1 MAGKQVTEL
10 DALPSFTDNSLL
22 PVHNGAGLKKGLLS
36 KLVEYLG
43 TKFSN
48 PNLLINPDFKVNQR
62 GYETYNKADYSV
74 DRWKI
79 YNTTV
84 KQLSNGISYKG
95 GSATTNSLGNLE
107 NYISQILETELNE
120 EFTISIKVSSIV
132 GSFRLEAM
140 KKGGDS
146 LHGKDAL
153 IGKKEITTN
162 GIHTLTLDGSNAP
175 LSIIR
180 FGTTSQNGACTIEWV
195 KLEKGKHA
203 TAFIHPIYSEE
214 YVKCMWY
221 FQPITGA
228 RSGFFSNSK
237 IYLNIPEVNSMRI
250 SKPSVDSSN
259 ITLEGWIYTGAST
272 DAIDLERQDITNVS
286 VDSYKELALT
296 PSSALLSKLN
306 QRGGSTIS
314 YVIKIG
320 GGINLDAE
328 IYDDE

>member
-1 MAGKQVTEL
+1 MGKQVTEL
-10 DALPSFTDNSLL
+10 DTLPSFTDTSLL

-36 KLVEYLG
+36 QLANYLG

-48 PNLLINPDFKVNQR
+48 PNLLINPDFKVDKR
-62 GYETYNKADYSV
+62 WLATYNKTGYSF

-79 YNTTV
+79 FNTTV
-84 KQLSNGISYKG
+84 KQLDNGISYKG

-107 NYISQILETELNE
+107 NYISQILENELNE

-140 KKGGDS
+140 KKGGAK
-146 LHGKDAL
+146 LLGKDAL

-162 GIHTLTLDGSNAP
+162 GIHTLTLDGSSAP

-214 YVKCMWY
+214 YQKSMWY

-228 RSGFFSNSK
+228 RSGYFYDGY
-237 IYLNIPEVNSMRI
+237 IYISIPEVNSMRT
-250 SKPSVDSSN
+250 SKPSVDSKN
-259 ITLEGWIYTGAST
+259 INLEGWIYTGANS
-272 DAIDLERQDITNVS
+272 DAIIVGRSDITNAS
-286 VDSYKELALT
+286 VDNHKELALT
-296 PSSALLSKLN
+296 PSSELLSKLN
-306 QRGGSTIS
+306 QRGASTIS
-314 YVIKIG
+314 YVIKLG
-320 GGINLDAE
+320 GGIYLDAE

>member
-36 KLVEYLG
+36 QLVNYLG
-43 TKFSN
+43 NKFSN
-48 PNLLINPDFKVNQR
+48 PNLLINPDFRVNQR
-62 GYETYNKADYSV
+62 GYETYNETDYSF

-95 GSATTNSLGNLE
+95 GSTTTNSQGTLE
-107 NYISQILETELNE
+107 NYISQILEKELDE
-120 EFTISIKVSSIV
+120 EFTISVKVSSIV

-140 KKGGDS
+140 KEGGDT

-153 IGKKEITTN
+153 IGKKDITTN
-162 GIHTLTLDGSNAP
+162 GIHTLTLDGSSAP

-180 FGTTSQNGACTIEWV
+180 FGTTSQNGACTIEWF

-221 FQPITGA
+221 FKNISGA
-228 RSGFFSNSK
+228 RSGYVSNG
-237 IYLNIPEVNSMRI
+237 IVYINLPEVNTMRTY
-250 SKPSVDSSN
+250 KPSASSVN
-259 ITLEGWIYTGAST
+259 LKGWIYTGAGTVITVNKS
-272 DAIDLERQDITNVS
+272 DITGAF
-286 VDSYKELALT
+286 VDDYEELAV
-296 PSSALLSKLN
+296 SASEALKAKLKALGVMSIN
-306 QRGGSTIS
+306 
-314 YVIKIG
+314 YVIEKGSGVYI
-320 GGINLDAE
+320 DAE

>member
-1 MAGKQVTEL
+1 MPGKQVTEL
-10 DALPSFTDNSLL
+10 EALPSFTDTSLL

-36 KLVEYLG
+36 QLANYLG
-43 TKFSN
+43 NKFSN

-62 GYETYNKADYSV
+62 VLTTYNKTDYSF

-79 YNTTV
+79 RNTTV
-84 KQLSNGISYKG
+84 KQLGKGISYKG

-107 NYISQILETELNE
+107 NYISQILENELDE
-120 EFTISIKVSSIV
+120 EFTISVKISSIV

-140 KKGGDS
+140 KEGGDT

-162 GIHTLTLDGSNAP
+162 GIHTLTLDGSSTP

-180 FGTTSQNGACTIEWV
+180 FGTTSQNGACTIEWF

-203 TAFIHPIYSEE
+203 TAFVHPIYSEE
-214 YVKCMWY
+214 YRKCMWY
-221 FQPITGA
+221 FQAITGA
-228 RSGFFSNSK
+228 RSGFFSDGR

-250 SKPSVDSSN
+250 SKPSVNSSN
-259 ITLEGWIYTGAST
+259 VTLEGWIYIGANTECISV
-272 DAIDLERQDITNVS
+272 ERPDITSAS
-286 VDSYKELALT
+286 VDSYKELVLT
-296 PSSALLSKLN
+296 PSSALLNKLI
-306 QRGGSTIS
+306 QRGGSTIG
-314 YVIKIG
+314 YAIKLG
-320 GGINLDAE
+320 GGINLNAE

>member
-48 PNLLINPDFKVNQR
+48 PNLLINPDFKINQR

-107 NYISQILETELNE
+107 NYISQILEKELDE
-120 EFTISIKVSSIV
+120 EFTISVKVSSIV
-132 GSFRLEAM
+132 GSFRLEAQ
-140 KKGGDS
+140 KKGGDT

-203 TAFIHPIYSEE
+203 TAFVHPIYSEE
-214 YVKCMWY
+214 YLKCMWY
-221 FQPITGA
+221 FAPITGA
-228 RSGFFSNSK
+228 RSGYFSNER
-237 IYLNIPEVNSMRI
+237 IYINIPEVNSMRT
-250 SKPSVDSSN
+250 SKPSVDSSHV
-259 ITLEGWIYTGAST
+259 TLEGWIYTGANAN
-272 DAIDLERQDITNVS
+272 AIAVERSDITSANV
-286 VDSYKELALT
+286 DNYKELVLT
-296 PSSALLSKLN
+296 PSSTLLAKLK
-306 QRGGSTIS
+306 QRGVSTIS
-314 YVIKIG
+314 YVINVG
-320 GGINLDAE
+320 GGINLDVE

>member
-1 MAGKQVTEL
+1 MPGKQVTEL
-10 DALPSFTDNSLL
+10 EALPSFTDTSLL

-36 KLVEYLG
+36 QLANYLG
-43 TKFSN
+43 NKFSN

-62 GYETYNKADYSV
+62 GLTTYNETDYSF

-84 KQLSNGISYKG
+84 KQLDNGISYKG

-140 KKGGDS
+140 KEGGDS

-153 IGKKEITTN
+153 IGKKEITSN
-162 GIHTLTLDGSNAP
+162 GIHTLTLDGSSTP

-203 TAFIHPIYSEE
+203 TAFLHPIYSEE
-214 YVKCMWY
+214 YKKCMWY

-228 RSGFFSNSK
+228 RSGFFSDSK
-237 IYLNIPEVNSMRI
+237 IYLNIPEVNSMRT
-250 SKPSVDSSN
+250 SQPSVDSSN
-259 ITLEGWIYTGAST
+259 ITLEGWIYMGAST
-272 DAIDLERQDITNVS
+272 DGINVERPDITNAS
-286 VDSYKELALT
+286 VDRYKELVLT
-296 PSSALLSKLN
+296 PSSALLSKLS
-306 QRGGSTIS
+306 QRGGSVIS
-314 YVIKIG
+314 YVIKVG
-320 GGINLDAE
+320 GGISLDAE

>member
-10 DALPSFTDNSLL
+10 DALPSFTDTSLL
-22 PVHNGAGLKKGLLS
+22 PVHNGAGLKKGRLS
-36 KLVEYLG
+36 QLAEYLG

-95 GSATTNSLGNLE
+95 GSATTNPLGNLE

-140 KKGGDS
+140 KKGGDT

-203 TAFIHPIYSEE
+203 TAFVHPIYSEE

-221 FQPITGA
+221 FTPITGA
-228 RSGFFSNSK
+228 RSGYFSNER
-237 IYLNIPEVNSMRI
+237 IYINIPEVNSMRT

-259 ITLEGWIYTGAST
+259 ITLEGWIYTGANAN
-272 DAIDLERQDITNVS
+272 AIEVARSDITSANV
-286 VDSYKELALT
+286 DNYKELVLI
-296 PSSALLSKLN
+296 PSSALLAKLK
-306 QRGGSTIS
+306 QRGVSTIS
-314 YVIKIG
+314 YVINVG
-320 GGINLDAE
+320 GGINLDAD

>member
-10 DALPSFTDNSLL
+10 EALPSFTDTSLL

-62 GYETYNKADYSV
+62 GLTTYNETDYSF
-74 DRWKI
+74 DRWNI

-84 KQLSNGISYKG
+84 KQLDNGISYKG

-140 KKGGDS
+140 RKGGDS
-146 LHGKDAL
+146 LLGKDAL
-153 IGKKEITTN
+153 IGKKEITSN
-162 GIHTLTLDGSNAP
+162 GIHTLTLDGSSTP

-214 YVKCMWY
+214 YQKCMWY

-228 RSGFFSNSK
+228 RSGFFSSSK

-250 SKPSVDSSN
+250 SKPSIDSSN
-259 ITLEGWIYTGAST
+259 ITLEGWIYTGASS
-272 DAIDLERQDITNVS
+272 DAIDVYRSDITNAS
-286 VDSYKELALT
+286 IDNYKELALT
-296 PSSALLSKLN
+296 PSSTLLSKLS

-328 IYDDE
+328 IYDE

>member
-36 KLVEYLG
+36 QLANYLG
-43 TKFSN
+43 TQFSN

-62 GYETYNKADYSV
+62 GLTTYNESDYSF

-84 KQLSNGISYKG
+84 KQLDNGISYKG
-95 GSATTNSLGNLE
+95 GSTTTNSLGNLE
-107 NYISQILETELNE
+107 NYISQILDTELNE
-120 EFTISIKVSSIV
+120 EFTISIKVSSIL

-146 LHGKDAL
+146 LHGKDAI
-153 IGKKEITTN
+153 IGKKEITSN
-162 GIHTLTLDGSNAP
+162 GIHTLTLDGSSTP

-214 YVKCMWY
+214 YKKCMWY
-221 FQPITGA
+221 FQQIVGA
-228 RSGFFSNSK
+228 RSGYVSGGV
-237 IYLNIPEVNSMRI
+237 IYLNVPEVASMRTY
-250 SKPSVDSSN
+250 KPSVN
-259 ITLEGWIYTGAST
+259 NNKMNLGGFIYTGTGTMITVNAS
-272 DAIDLERQDITNVS
+272 DITS
-286 VDSYKELALT
+286 AFVDNYKELSLT
-296 PSSALLSKLN
+296 PSSGLKN
-306 QRGGSTIS
+306 QLESPGITMINYDIS
-314 YVIKIG
+314 PD
-320 GGINLDAE
+320 GGIYLDAE

>member
-10 DALPSFTDNSLL
+10 DALPSFTDTSLL
-22 PVHNGAGLKKGLLS
+22 PVHNGAGLKKGRLS
-36 KLVEYLG
+36 QLAEYLG

-48 PNLLINPDFKVNQR
+48 PNLLLNPDFKVNQR
-62 GYETYNKADYSV
+62 GLTTYNETDYAF

-84 KQLSNGISYKG
+84 KRLGNGISYKG
-95 GSATTNSLGNLE
+95 GSTTTNSLGTLE
-107 NYISQILETELNE
+107 NYISQILDTELDE

-140 KKGGDS
+140 KKGSDTV
-146 LHGKDAL
+146 LGKDAL

-162 GIHTLTLDGSNAP
+162 GIHTLTLDGSSAP

-203 TAFIHPIYSEE
+203 TAFVHPIYSEE
-214 YVKCMWY
+214 YQKCMWY
-221 FQPITGA
+221 FRPIEGV
-228 RSGFFSNSK
+228 RSGYVSNGI
-237 IYLNIPEVNSMRI
+237 IYLNVPEVNSMRT
-250 SKPSVDSSN
+250 SKPSADN
-259 ITLEGWIYTGAST
+259 NKMNLKGWIYTGTGTVITVNTS
-272 DAIDLERQDITNVS
+272 DIVGAF
-286 VDSYKELALT
+286 VDDYKELSLT
-296 PSSALLSKLN
+296 PSSGLKSQLTPL
-306 QRGGSTIS
+306 GVTTINYAIAPS
-314 YVIKIG
+314 C
-320 GGINLDAE
+320 GIYLDAE

>member
-10 DALPSFTDNSLL
+10 DALPSFTDTSLL
-22 PVHNGAGLKKGLLS
+22 PVHNGAGLKKGRLS
-36 KLVEYLG
+36 QLAEYLG

-48 PNLLINPDFKVNQR
+48 PNLLINPDFKINQR
-62 GYETYNKADYSV
+62 GYETYNETDYSF

-95 GSATTNSLGNLE
+95 GSTTTNSQGTLE
-107 NYISQILETELNE
+107 NYISQILEKELDE
-120 EFTISIKVSSIV
+120 EFTISVKVSSIV

-140 KKGGDS
+140 KEGGDT

-153 IGKKEITTN
+153 IGKKDITTN
-162 GIHTLTLDGSNAP
+162 GIHTLTLDGSSAP

-180 FGTTSQNGACTIEWV
+180 FGTTSQNGACTIEWF

-203 TAFIHPIYSEE
+203 TAFVHPIYSEE
-214 YVKCMWY
+214 YQKCMWY

-228 RSGFFSNSK
+228 RSGYFSNEN
-237 IYLNIPEVNSMRI
+237 IYINIPEVNSMRT

-259 ITLEGWIYTGAST
+259 VTLEGWIYTGANAN
-272 DAIDLERQDITNVS
+272 AIEVARSDITSANV
-286 VDSYKELALT
+286 DNYKELVLI
-296 PSSALLSKLN
+296 PSSALLSKLK
-306 QRGGSTIS
+306 QRGVSTIS
-314 YVIKIG
+314 YVINVG

>member
-10 DALPSFTDNSLL
+10 DALPSFTDTSLV

-36 KLVEYLG
+36 QLANYLG

-62 GYETYNKADYSV
+62 GLTTYNEAAYSF
-74 DRWKI
+74 DRWKV

-84 KQLSNGISYKG
+84 KQLDNGISYKG
-95 GSATTNSLGNLE
+95 GSATTNSLGTLE
-107 NYISQILETELNE
+107 NYISQILDTELNE

-146 LHGKDAL
+146 LHGKDAI
-153 IGKKEITTN
+153 IGKKEITSN
-162 GIHTLTLDGSNAP
+162 GIHTLTLDGSSTP

-214 YVKCMWY
+214 YQKCMWY
-221 FQPITGA
+221 FQPISGA
-228 RSGFFSNSK
+228 RSGYFSNER
-237 IYLNIPEVNSMRI
+237 IYINIPEVNSMRT

-259 ITLEGWIYTGAST
+259 ITLEGWIYTGANAS
-272 DAIDLERQDITNVS
+272 AINVVRSDITNVS
-286 VDSYKELALT
+286 IDNYKELVLT
-296 PSSALLSKLN
+296 PSSELLTKLK
-306 QRGGSTIS
+306 QRGVSTIS
-314 YVIKIG
+314 YVINVG
-320 GGINLDAE
+320 DGICLDAE

>member
-1 MAGKQVTEL
+1 MGKQVTEL
-10 DALPSFTDNSLL
+10 DALPSFTDTSLL

-36 KLVEYLG
+36 QLVNYLG
-43 TKFSN
+43 NKFSN

-62 GYETYNKADYSV
+62 GHTTYNETGYSF

-84 KQLSNGISYKG
+84 KQLGNGISYKG
-95 GSATTNSLGNLE
+95 GSTTTNSLGTLE
-107 NYISQILETELNE
+107 NYISQILENELAE

-140 KKGGDS
+140 KKGGDT

-153 IGKKEITTN
+153 IGKKDITTN
-162 GIHTLTLDGSNAP
+162 GIHTLTLDGSSAP

-203 TAFIHPIYSEE
+203 TAFVHPIYSEE

-221 FQPITGA
+221 FLSLNGA
-228 RSGFFSNSK
+228 RSGYVSNGI
-237 IYLNIPEVNSMRI
+237 IYINLPEVATMRT
-250 SKPSVDSSN
+250 SKPSTESVN
-259 ITLEGWIYTGAST
+259 LKGWIYTGTGTVITVNKS
-272 DAIDLERQDITNVS
+272 DITGAF
-286 VDSYKELALT
+286 VDNYKELALSTTEELKNKLKALGVT
-296 PSSALLSKLN
+296 P
-306 QRGGSTIS
+306 IE
-314 YVIKIG
+314 YVIEFES
-320 GGINLDAE
+320 GIYLDAE

>member
-1 MAGKQVTEL
+1 MVGKQVNEL
-10 DALPSFTDNSLL
+10 DALPSFTDTSLL

-36 KLVEYLG
+36 QLTDYLG

-62 GYETYNKADYSV
+62 GLTTYNETDYSF

-84 KQLSNGISYKG
+84 KQLGNGISYTG
-95 GSATTNSLGNLE
+95 GSTTTNSQETLE
-107 NYISQILETELNE
+107 NYISQILEKELDE

-140 KKGGDS
+140 KKGGTN
-146 LHGKDAL
+146 LLGKDAL

-162 GIHTLTLDGSNAP
+162 GIHTLTLDGSSTP

-203 TAFIHPIYSEE
+203 TNFVHPIYSEE

-221 FQPITGA
+221 FIPLTGA
-228 RSGFFSNSK
+228 RSGYVSNGV
-237 IYLNIPEVNSMRI
+237 IYINIPEVASMRT
-250 SKPSVDSSN
+250 SKPSANTSLMN
-259 ITLEGWIYTGAST
+259 LKGWIYGGANTNLILVEKS
-272 DAIDLERQDITNVS
+272 DIINAS
-286 VDSYKELALT
+286 VDNYKELVLT
-296 PSSALLSKLN
+296 PNSALVSKLKTL
-306 QRGGSTIS
+306 GATPID
-314 YVIKIG
+314 YVIEFN
-320 GGINLDAE
+320 GGIYLDAE

>member
-1 MAGKQVTEL
+1 MPGKQVTEL
-10 DALPSFTDNSLL
+10 EALPSFTDTSLL

-62 GYETYNKADYSV
+62 GLTTYNETDYSF

-84 KQLSNGISYKG
+84 NQLDNGISYKG
-95 GSATTNSLGNLE
+95 GSTTTNSQGNLE

-140 KKGGDS
+140 RKGGDS

-153 IGKKEITTN
+153 IGKKEITSN
-162 GIHTLTLDGSNAP
+162 GIHTLTLDGSSTP

-214 YVKCMWY
+214 YQKCMWY

-228 RSGFFSNSK
+228 RSGFFSDSK

-250 SKPSVDSSN
+250 SKPSIDSSN
-259 ITLEGWIYTGAST
+259 ITLEGWIYTGASS
-272 DAIDLERQDITNVS
+272 DAIDVYRSYITNAS
-286 VDSYKELALT
+286 IDNYKELALT
-296 PSSALLSKLN
+296 PSSTLLSKLS

-314 YVIKIG
+314 YVIKVG

-328 IYDDE
+328 IYDDK

>member
-1 MAGKQVTEL
+1 MAGKQIFEL
-10 DALPSFTDNSLL
+10 DALPSFTDTSLL
-22 PVHNGAGLKKGLLS
+22 PVHNGAGLKKGRLS
-36 KLVEYLG
+36 QLAEYLG

-48 PNLLINPDFKVNQR
+48 PNLLLNPDFKVNQR
-62 GYETYNKADYSV
+62 GLTTYNETDYAF

-95 GSATTNSLGNLE
+95 GSTTTNSLGTLE
-107 NYISQILETELNE
+107 NYISQILENELDE
-120 EFTISIKVSSIV
+120 EFTISVKISSIV

-140 KKGGDS
+140 KEGGDT

-162 GIHTLTLDGSNAP
+162 GIHTLTLDGSSTP

-180 FGTTSQNGACTIEWV
+180 FGTTSQNGACTIEWF

-203 TAFIHPIYSEE
+203 TAFVHPIYSEE

-221 FQPITGA
+221 FLSLTGA
-228 RSGFFSNSK
+228 RSGYVSNGL
-237 IYLNIPEVNSMRI
+237 IYINLPETASMRTG
-250 SKPSVDSSN
+250 KPSVN
-259 ITLEGWIYTGAST
+259 INEATLKGWIYAGANTNSIT
-272 DAIDLERQDITNVS
+272 VQSSDIINVT
-286 VDSYKELALT
+286 VDNYKELVLT
-296 PSSALLSKLN
+296 PNSALASKLKAFGATPIN
-306 QRGGSTIS
+306 
-314 YVIKIG
+314 YVIEYG
-320 GGINLDAE
+320 GGIYIDAE

>member
-10 DALPSFTDNSLL
+10 DALPSFTDTSLL

-36 KLVEYLG
+36 QLVNYLG
-43 TKFSN
+43 NKFSN

-62 GYETYNKADYSV
+62 GLTTYNETDYAF

-84 KQLSNGISYKG
+84 KQLGNGISYKG
-95 GSATTNSLGNLE
+95 GSTTTNSQGTLE
-107 NYISQILETELNE
+107 NYISQILEKELDE
-120 EFTISIKVSSIV
+120 EFTISVKVSSIV

-140 KKGGDS
+140 KEGGDT

-153 IGKKEITTN
+153 IGKKDITTN
-162 GIHTLTLDGSNAP
+162 GIHTLTLDGSSAP

-221 FQPITGA
+221 FKSIVGA
-228 RSGFFSNSK
+228 RSGYVSNG
-237 IYLNIPEVNSMRI
+237 IVYINLPEVSTMRTY
-250 SKPSVDSSN
+250 KPSTASVN
-259 ITLEGWIYTGAST
+259 LKGWIYTGAGTVITVNSS
-272 DAIDLERQDITNVS
+272 DITGAS
-286 VDSYKELALT
+286 VDNYKELQLATSEGLKAKLKALGVM
-296 PSSALLSKLN
+296 PIN
-306 QRGGSTIS
+306 
-314 YVIKIG
+314 YVIEHG
-320 GGINLDAE
+320 FGANLDAE

>member
-10 DALPSFTDNSLL
+10 EALPSFTDDSLL
-22 PVHNGAGLKKGLLS
+22 PVHNGAGLKKGQLS
-36 KLVEYLG
+36 QLANYLG

-48 PNLLINPDFKVNQR
+48 PNLLINPDFKINQR
-62 GYETYNKADYSV
+62 GATSYTSNGYTV

-84 KQLSNGISYKG
+84 KQLDNGISYKG
-95 GSATTNSLGNLE
+95 GSATTNSLGTLE
-107 NYISQILETELNE
+107 NYISQILDTELNE

-146 LHGKDAL
+146 LHGKDAI
-153 IGKKEITTN
+153 IGKKEITSN
-162 GIHTLTLDGSNAP
+162 GIHTLTLDGSSTP

-214 YVKCMWY
+214 YKKSMWY
-221 FQPITGA
+221 FQSLTGA
-228 RSGFFSNSK
+228 RSGYFSNDH
-237 IYLNIPEVNSMRI
+237 IYINIPEVNSMRT

-259 ITLEGWIYTGAST
+259 ITLEGWIYKGANGS
-272 DAIDLERQDITNVS
+272 AVERSDITNVS
-286 VDSYKELALT
+286 IDNYKELVLT
-296 PSSALLSKLN
+296 PSSALLTKLK
-306 QRGGSTIS
+306 QHEVSTIS
-314 YVIKIG
+314 YVIDVG
-320 GGINLDAE
+320 GGIYLDAE

>member
-10 DALPSFTDNSLL
+10 DALPSFTDTSLL

-36 KLVEYLG
+36 QLVNYLG
-43 TKFSN
+43 NKFSN
-48 PNLLINPDFKVNQR
+48 PNLLINPDFRVNQR
-62 GYETYNKADYSV
+62 GYETYNETDYSF

-84 KQLSNGISYKG
+84 KQLDNGISYKG

-107 NYISQILETELNE
+107 NYISQILETELDE
-120 EFTISIKVSSIV
+120 EFTISVKVSSIV

-140 KKGGDS
+140 KEGSDS
-146 LHGKDAL
+146 LLGKDAL

-162 GIHTLTLDGSNAP
+162 GIHTLTLDGSSAP

-203 TAFIHPIYSEE
+203 TAFVHPIYSEE

-221 FQPITGA
+221 FYPITGA
-228 RSGFFSNSK
+228 RSGYFSNEK
-237 IYLNIPEVNSMRI
+237 IYINIPEVNSMRT
-250 SKPSVDSSN
+250 SKPSVNSSN
-259 ITLEGWIYTGAST
+259 VTMEGWIYTGTS
-272 DAIDLERQDITNVS
+272 DRVIEVYRSDITSVS

-296 PSSALLSKLN
+296 PSSELLSKLK
-306 QRGGSTIS
+306 QQGATTIN

>member
-10 DALPSFTDNSLL
+10 EALPSFTDTSLL

-36 KLVEYLG
+36 QLANCLG
-43 TKFSN
+43 NKFSN

-62 GYETYNKADYSV
+62 GLTTYNESDYSF

-84 KQLSNGISYKG
+84 KQLDNGISYKG
-95 GSATTNSLGNLE
+95 GSTTTNSLGNLE
-107 NYISQILETELNE
+107 NYISQILDTELNE

-146 LHGKDAL
+146 LHGKDAI
-153 IGKKEITTN
+153 IGKKEITSN
-162 GIHTLTLDGSNAP
+162 GIHTLTLDGSSTP

-214 YVKCMWY
+214 YQKCMWY
-221 FQPITGA
+221 FQPIVGA
-228 RSGFFSNSK
+228 RSGYVSGGV
-237 IYLNIPEVNSMRI
+237 IYLNVPEVISMRTYQ
-250 SKPSVDSSN
+250 PSAN
-259 ITLEGWIYTGAST
+259 NNKMYLGGFIYTGTGTIITVNAS
-272 DAIDLERQDITNVS
+272 DITGAFVNN
-286 VDSYKELALT
+286 YKELSLT
-296 PSSALLSKLN
+296 PSSGLKN
-306 QRGGSTIS
+306 QLASLGTTMINYDIS
-314 YVIKIG
+314 PN
-320 GGINLDAE
+320 GGIYLDAE

>member
-1 MAGKQVTEL
+1 MPGKQVTEL
-10 DALPSFTDNSLL
+10 EVLPSFTDTSLL

-62 GYETYNKADYSV
+62 GLTTYNETDYSF

-84 KQLSNGISYKG
+84 KQLGNGISYKG

-107 NYISQILETELNE
+107 NYISQILDTELNE
-120 EFTISIKVSSIV
+120 EFTISMKVSSIV

-153 IGKKEITTN
+153 IGKKEITAN
-162 GIHTLTLDGSNAP
+162 GIHTLTLDGSSTP

-221 FQPITGA
+221 FQPIVGA
-228 RSGFFSNSK
+228 RSGYVSNGV
-237 IYLNIPEVNSMRI
+237 IYINVPEVNSMRTY
-250 SKPSVDSSN
+250 KPSSDN
-259 ITLEGWIYTGAST
+259 NKMNLAGFIYTGTNTVITVNKSDIIST
-272 DAIDLERQDITNVS
+272 L
-286 VDSYKELALT
+286 VDDYKELQLN
-296 PSSALLSKLN
+296 PSSELKNKLKAL
-306 QRGGSTIS
+306 GITTINYAIQPS
-314 YVIKIG
+314 
-320 GGINLDAE
+320 GGIYLDAE

>member
-36 KLVEYLG
+36 QLANYLG
-43 TKFSN
+43 NKFSN

-62 GYETYNKADYSV
+62 GYPTYNETGYSF

-84 KQLSNGISYKG
+84 KQLINGISYKG
-95 GSATTNSLGNLE
+95 GSTTTNSQGTLE
-107 NYISQILETELNE
+107 NYISQILETELDE

-140 KKGGDS
+140 KKGGDT
-146 LHGKDAL
+146 LLGKDAL

-162 GIHTLTLDGSNAP
+162 GIHTLTLDGSSAP

-203 TAFIHPIYSEE
+203 TNFVHPIYSEE

-221 FQPITGA
+221 FQVLTGA
-228 RSGFFSNSK
+228 RSGYVSNGL
-237 IYLNIPEVNSMRI
+237 IYINLPETASMRT
-250 SKPSVDSSN
+250 SKPSTSSIN
-259 ITLEGWIYTGAST
+259 LKGWIYTGKGTVITVNRS
-272 DAIDLERQDITNVS
+272 DIIS
-286 VDSYKELALT
+286 AQVDRYKELVLT
-296 PSSALLSKLN
+296 PSNELKNEITL
-306 QRGGSTIS
+306 GISTIV
-314 YVIKIG
+314 YAIEFNE
-320 GGINLDAE
+320 GIYLDAE